1 MNESIK
7 YPIISLCTGNE
18 SNFEQTIILPDGSRV
33 PMTENNVR
41 AIAQGLEDG
50 SIPNVM
56 IPIRQSA
63 EDGYEHPIEPVE
75 IADNRNDFMA
85 IIAQNELEG
94 ESNTVCVYQANAV
107 TGTVID
113 PVHMEYSEN
122 GHCPVVS
129 ATQNYNFISSQMN
142 LVKAAELPRQTANT
156 DESNPRSSSTEKERF
171 NAAKAAERVMSTL
184 LFVQSNNAVYVY
196 QGTYYKL
203 CDTLKLY
210 KLIRDTLREET
221 TRNGTSNY
229 IKDIA
234 RFIQTD
240 AKSVDFSN
248 AGIENKVMFSNV
260 VFDLDTQKLE
270 HHSTNNLNTHAISV
284 PFVPYNASNTLA
296 FDKYICD
303 LANRN
308 PILIQRLWEALGL
321 LLSNDI
327 KAKRI
332 VLLFG
337 KGNTG
342 KSVFGHIVRELIADD
357 AVTSFTPQKLT
368 DRFVGTSLVNSAVNI
383 CMDLPSV
390 PIDASTAAILKNLS
404 GGDTV
409 SGEVKY
415 MNSFNYVYQGQLL
428 FGTNYPLKLTYL
440 DQAFADRL
448 LVIPCEN
455 PIQKHL
461 QNKNLLENIRPELPM
476 IASRA
481 VRAFSRVRK
490 NNYIFSGD
498 DIYSVNAEDIYTKSS
513 VNVTVNNGIAYS
525 VECFADQMCEVTS
538 DNNDC
543 IPISELYAKY
553 CVFCESKGL
562 AAISNTNTFS
572 KELHKALPGISN
584 KKKRVTGPSVNIWY
598 PLKIRTE

>member
-18 SNFEQTIILPDGSRV
+18 NNFERTIILPDGSRV

-50 SIPNVM
+50 YIPNVM

-75 IADNRNDFMA
+75 IADNCNDFIA
-85 IIAQNELEG
+85 IIAQNGPERKDNSVC
-94 ESNTVCVYQANAV
+94 ESQLNTI

-113 PVHMEYSEN
+113 PVHMAYSDN

-156 DESNPRSSSTEKERF
+156 DESNPRSSPAEKERF
-171 NAAKAAERVMSTL
+171 NAAKAAERVMSKI
-184 LFVQSNNAVYVY
+184 LFVQSNNALYVY
-196 QGTYYKL
+196 HGTYYRL

-260 VFDLDTQKLE
+260 VFNLDTQKFE
-270 HHSTNNLNTHAISV
+270 QHSPNNLNTHAISI

-303 LANRN
+303 LANGD

-321 LLSNDI
+321 LLSNDV

-332 VLLFG
+332 VILCG

-368 DRFVGTSLVNSAVNI
+368 DRFIGSSLVNSAVNI

-448 LVIPCEN
+448 LIIPCEN

-498 DIYSVNAEDIYTKSS
+498 DIYLVSAEDIYTKSS

-525 VECFADQMCEVTS
+525 VECFAAQMCEVTS

-543 IPISELYAKY
+543 IPISEIYKKY

-598 PLKIRTE
+598 PLKIRT

>member
-113 PVHMEYSEN
+113 PVHMAYSEN

-156 DESNPRSSSTEKERF
+156 DASNPRSSPAEKERF
-171 NAAKAAERVMSTL
+171 NAAKAAERVMSKI
-184 LFVQSNNAVYVY
+184 LFVQSNNALYVY
-196 QGTYYKL
+196 HGTYYRL
-203 CDTLKLY
+203 CDMLKLY

-221 TRNGTSNY
+221 TRNGTPNY

-240 AKSVDFSN
+240 AMPVNFSN
-248 AGIENKVMFSNV
+248 PDVENRVMFSNA
-260 VFDLDTQKLE
+260 VFNLDDQNLE
-270 HHSTNNLNTHAISV
+270 HHSPNNFNTNALSV

-448 LVIPCEN
+448 LIIPCEN

-461 QNKNLLENIRPELPM
+461 QNKNLLDNIRPELPM

-584 KKKRVTGPSVNIWY
+584 KKKRVNGPSVNIWY

>member
-94 ESNTVCVYQANAV
+94 ESNTVCVYRANAV

-113 PVHMEYSEN
+113 PVHMAYSDN

-129 ATQNYNFISSQMN
+129 AAQNYNFISSQMN
-142 LVKAAELPRQTANT
+142 LIKAAELPSQTANT
-156 DESNPRSSSTEKERF
+156 DESNPRSLPAEKERF
-171 NAAKAAERVMSTL
+171 NAAKAAERVMSKI
-184 LFVQSNNAVYVY
+184 LFVQSNNALYVY
-196 QGTYYKL
+196 HGTYYKL
-203 CDTLKLY
+203 CDMLKLY

-248 AGIENKVMFSNV
+248 AGIENKVMFSNA
-260 VFDLDTQKLE
+260 VFNLDDQNLE
-270 HHSTNNLNTHAISV
+270 QHSPNNFNTNALSV

-368 DRFVGTSLVNSAVNI
+368 DRFVGTSLANSAVNI

-448 LVIPCEN
+448 LIIPCEN

-498 DIYSVNAEDIYTKSS
+498 DIYSVSAEDIYTKSS

-543 IPISELYAKY
+543 IPISELYEKY
-553 CVFCESKGL
+553 CVFCERKGL